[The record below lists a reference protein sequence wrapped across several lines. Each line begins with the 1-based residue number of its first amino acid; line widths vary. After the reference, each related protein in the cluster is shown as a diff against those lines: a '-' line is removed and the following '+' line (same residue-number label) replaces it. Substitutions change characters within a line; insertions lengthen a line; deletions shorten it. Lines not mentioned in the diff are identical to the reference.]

1 MSGLKGGDGRRETG
15 DAVRHLPS
23 PISHLP
29 RFWGWSLPGLS
40 LLALLVVLP
49 ALVTLPLALL
59 HFDGVSPPS
68 FAGMDNLAR
77 LWGDPLFWQSL
88 SNSLKVLFLSV
99 PMRLALALGLALL
112 LHRAGPGVGLGRAA
126 VLAPGVTPDI
136 AWAVVWLFL
145 LNPLYGPV
153 ALMLPLFGYA
163 PGAWLTDPVVARSL
177 LALMTLWLIGE
188 ITVVLIAARQELG
201 HEVYEAARI
210 EGASSWQIFRR
221 VTLPLLMPVLMLLA
235 CRDAAL
241 SFQTSLTPAMIIT
254 KGGPQFG
261 TLLLPLYAYQNGF
274 EYLRFGYAAAIQ
286 LALFFITLLL
296 ILVQLRWLKRWSRQQ
311 AG

>member
-1 MSGLKGGDGRRETG
+1 MKQAGRRL
-15 DAVRHLPS
+15 RL
-23 PISHLP
+23 
-29 RFWGWSLPGLS
+29 WGWSLPGL
-40 LLALLVVLP
+40 LMLAALVVLP
-49 ALVTLPLALL
+49 ALATLPLALL
-59 HFDGVSPPS
+59 HFDGVSSPRY
-68 FAGMDNLAR
+68 AGLSNLAR

-88 SNSLKVLFLSV
+88 SNSLKVLLLSV
-99 PMRLALALGLALL
+99 PLRLLLALGLALL
-112 LHRAGPGVGLGRAA
+112 LHRNGPAVGTARAA

-136 AWAVVWLFL
+136 AWAVVWMFL

-153 ALMLPLFGYA
+153 AQLLPLFGYS
-163 PGAWLTDPVVARSL
+163 PDAWLTDPALARSL

-188 ITVVLIAARQELG
+188 MTIVLIAARQELG
-201 HEVYEAARI
+201 TDVYEAARI
-210 EGASSWQIFRR
+210 EGASSWHIFRR
-221 VTLPLLMPVLMLLA
+221 VTLPLLMPVLVLLA

-241 SFQTSLTPAMIIT
+241 SFQTSLTPALIIT

-286 LALFFITLLL
+286 LAVFVVTVLL
-296 ILVQLRWLKRWSRQQ
+296 IAVQLRWLRRWSRQQ